1 MTKKNRLEGALPLF
15 SDYLRKWTREM
26 PDHPALIYREE
37 PITWKEFEYKSE
49 QLAKYML
56 KIGVQKGDRIGYI
69 LVGRPEFFILYMAA
83 SMVGAIIVGMN
94 VRHTAPEMEYVL
106 NNSQASHVLAQYSL
120 EDVKYQDR
128 LGKALVNCPSVDQV
142 WIAEGPCELPNA
154 ISFEEIL
161 DGDYSE
167 FDAALKEREAQVDTD
182 DGLIILY
189 TSGTT
194 GQPKGA
200 VLTHRNVI
208 SMSLVQKD
216 EFHLPD
222 GMQPKEYV
230 LCCSPVNH
238 VSGATEWAATS
249 IIAGCTPVLYDGFNP
264 QVLLQ
269 AAEKYKV
276 PMLAGVPTMWAM
288 FFAQPNFKDFD
299 LSSVRFCM
307 IGGAPAP
314 KDILTKMMEIGP
326 YCCNP
331 MGMTETAG
339 LSTYN
344 DRGASIENLN
354 LSVGKCAPEWE
365 MKIVDANRQEVPR
378 GTAGEIA
385 YRGPTV
391 FKEYFNN
398 PEATAKCKDA
408 DGWFYSGD
416 VGLFD
421 ENNDLR
427 LVGRLSDMYI
437 TGGYNVY
444 PAEIEEQISRYPG
457 VLMCAV
463 IPVPHKLMGEV
474 GRGYIVPKPGM
485 TVVGEEV
492 QEYLK
497 DYLAD
502 YKIPRQWV
510 IRDSFPL
517 TTLGKIEKKILKAE
531 MLKELEEQN

>member
-1 MTKKNRLEGALPLF
+1 
-15 SDYLRKWTREM
+15 
-26 PDHPALIYREE
+26 
-37 PITWKEFEYKSE
+37 
-49 QLAKYML
+49 ML
-56 KIGVQKGDRIGYI
+56 SIGVKKGDRIGYV
-69 LVGRPEFFILYMAA
+69 LVGRPEFFYLYMAA

-94 VRHTAPEMEYVL
+94 VRHTPPEMEYVL
-106 NNSQASHVLAQYSL
+106 NNSLASHVLAQYSL
-120 EDVKYQDR
+120 ADINYQER
-128 LGKALVNCPSVDQV
+128 LGKALKNCPTVDQV
-142 WIAEGPCELPNA
+142 WIAEGPLELPSA
-154 ISFEEIL
+154 VSFEEIL
-161 DGDYSE
+161 AGDYSKYDE
-167 FDAALKEREAQVDTD
+167 ALKEREAQVEPN
-182 DGLIILY
+182 DGLIIVY

-200 VLTHRNVI
+200 VLTHRNVV
-208 SMSLVQKD
+208 SMCLVQKD
-216 EFHLPD
+216 EFHLPN

-249 IIAGCTPVLYDGFNP
+249 IVAGCTPVLYDTFDP
-264 QVLLQ
+264 PVLLQ
-269 AAEKYKV
+269 AAEKYKA
-276 PMLAGVPTMWAM
+276 PMMAGVPTMWAM
-288 FFAQPNFKDFD
+288 YFAQPNFKSFD
-299 LSSVRFCM
+299 LSSTRFCM

-314 KDILTKMMEIGP
+314 KDILAKMMELAP

-344 DRGASIENLN
+344 DRGASIDNLN
-354 LSVGKCAPEWE
+354 KSVGKCAPEWE
-365 MKIVDANRQEVPR
+365 MKIVDANRKEVPQ

-391 FKEYFNN
+391 FKEYFNM
-398 PEATAKCKDA
+398 PEATAKAKDS

-421 ENNDLR
+421 ENNDLC
-427 LVGRLSDMYI
+427 LVGRLTEMYI

-457 VLMCAV
+457 VMMVAV
-463 IPVPHKLMGEV
+463 IPVPHKIMGEV
-474 GRGYIVPKPGM
+474 GRAFIVPKPGM
-485 TVVGEEV
+485 TVDGAAI

-517 TTLGKIEKKILKAE
+517 TTLGKIEKKVLKAE
-531 MLKELEEQN
+531 MEKELTK